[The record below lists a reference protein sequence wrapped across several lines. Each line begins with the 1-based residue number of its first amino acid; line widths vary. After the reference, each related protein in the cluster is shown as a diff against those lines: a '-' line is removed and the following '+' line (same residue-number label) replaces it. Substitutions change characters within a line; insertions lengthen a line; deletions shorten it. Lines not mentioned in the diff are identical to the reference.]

1 MRRHHLIASLVLSVA
16 LIACTDLLNEDPK
29 GFTTTD
35 TFFKTGADLNSATIA
50 IYNALRG
57 LQGQSQWTSL
67 ELASDMTRADNR
79 EPNAGTYCPDLLDWD
94 ASTCRVQSYWGTMY
108 SVISRA
114 NLVLAKGSAIQTP
127 YTQTKTRNLA
137 EAKFLRAYA
146 YLWLTKVYDSVP
158 LLLTPEE
165 QARLIASLESGE
177 RLEIALRCHMP
188 STE

>member
-16 LIACTDLLNEDPK
+16 LIGCTDLLNEDPK

-35 TFFKTGADLNSATIA
+35 TFFKTGADH
-50 IYNALRG
+50 
-57 LQGQSQWTSL
+57 
-67 ELASDMTRADNR
+67 R

-165 QARLIASLESGE
+165 QANPRPTRTPVAQIHAAIVKDLVEAEADLP
-177 RLEIALRCHMP
+177 ATWP
-188 STE
+188 SADEYGVPTQGRIR